1 MSIIS
6 PRDETQTSNAS
17 LTADRLDQL
26 QAAFED
32 HPTARMMRN
41 AVTQA
46 GVDEVALDRDIISST
61 DHTFSHLLDD
71 WAVTNQKRSGRCW
84 MFAGLNLFRPAAM
97 KSMNLKSFEFSQNYT
112 LFWDKFERSNYF
124 LEAIIDTADRDVDD
138 RTVAWLLERP
148 LDDGG
153 QWNMFVNVIQKH
165 GVVPKSVMPES
176 KSSSNTPRMNAILL
190 SQLRQAAEELRQAAA
205 DHSLEALRELKQRY
219 LTTIYRI
226 LCIHLGAPPS
236 RFDWQW
242 NDKDRNFH
250 REGEMTPLEFA
261 DKFVTPAPE
270 EYVCLVHD
278 PRPSSPIGRTFTVEY
293 LGNVVGGEI
302 VKYLNV
308 DIQTM
313 KQIAMQTITDG
324 EPVWMGC
331 DVGKMMQRNEGIWDA
346 KLFDYQ
352 GVYDAEF
359 GLDKAGRLTHHETL
373 MTHAML
379 FTGVDVVDTDQ
390 GQRTR
395 RWRVENSW
403 GDENGRKGYYVMNDS
418 WFDEYMFEIAA
429 HEKYLSDD
437 LLQAS
442 RQEPIVLPPW
452 DPMGAL
458 ARDSVAAWN
467 PRTD

>member
-165 GVVPKSVMPES
+165 GVVPKSV
-176 KSSSNTPRMNAILL
+176 
-190 SQLRQAAEELRQAAA
+190 
-205 DHSLEALRELKQRY
+205 
-219 LTTIYRI
+219 
-226 LCIHLGAPPS
+226 
-236 RFDWQW
+236 
-242 NDKDRNFH
+242 
-250 REGEMTPLEFA
+250 
-261 DKFVTPAPE
+261 
-270 EYVCLVHD
+270 
-278 PRPSSPIGRTFTVEY
+278 
-293 LGNVVGGEI
+293 
-302 VKYLNV
+302 
-308 DIQTM
+308 
-313 KQIAMQTITDG
+313 
-324 EPVWMGC
+324 
-331 DVGKMMQRNEGIWDA
+331 
-346 KLFDYQ
+346 
-352 GVYDAEF
+352 
-359 GLDKAGRLTHHETL
+359 
-373 MTHAML
+373 
-379 FTGVDVVDTDQ
+379 
-390 GQRTR
+390 
-395 RWRVENSW
+395 
-403 GDENGRKGYYVMNDS
+403 
-418 WFDEYMFEIAA
+418 
-429 HEKYLSDD
+429 
-437 LLQAS
+437 
-442 RQEPIVLPPW
+442 
-452 DPMGAL
+452 
-458 ARDSVAAWN
+458 
-467 PRTD
+467 